1 MYIRSPSDCTFLRLY
16 WNVRILTNSSD
27 EVVMANIVILK
38 VVKQVNSSEF
48 MNNIF
53 WVIYENKGGQNG
65 IGAYT

>member
-53 WVIYENKGGQNG
+53 
-65 IGAYT
+65 